1 MFGAVKLTKNDDIN
15 KYNYSGYGIEFDG
28 PGTFLF
34 PTNKFGQN
42 IIIFDVDMS
51 SSVHV
56 DYDKKDILILCEDPA
71 QGLDGTT

>member
-1 MFGAVKLTKNDDIN
+1 MVNIYIVYELRANLNYSGLTLGNCLFGAVKLTKNDDIN

-28 PGTFLF
+28 PGNFLF

-51 SSVHV
+51 T
-56 DYDKKDILILCEDPA
+56 C
-71 QGLDGTT
+71 